1 VSQIHRPEALFASV
15 AVLWAV
21 ALPLAPLGLGSATAG
36 PLVRGAAGLAYL
48 AGAVVCHQRPE
59 RSFASA
65 GQTWP
70 VCARCA
76 GIYFGA
82 AAAVLLWLAL
92 GRAGA
97 RLTSGRGRAKD
108 ADAARSAVALAVLP
122 AGLTLV
128 WEWTTG
134 VTPSNLVR
142 ATTGV
147 VIGGVVAWVVMRALR
162 AERGVG
168 VD

>member
-1 VSQIHRPEALFASV
+1 MSRIHWPEALFTSV
-15 AVLWAV
+15 AVLWAG
-21 ALPLAPLGLGSATAG
+21 AQPLAPLGLGSATSG
-36 PLVRGAAGLAYL
+36 PLVRGAAALAYL

-65 GQTWP
+65 GQAWP
-70 VCARCA
+70 VCARCT
-76 GIYFGA
+76 GIYIGA
-82 AAAVLLWLAL
+82 AAAVLLWLAR
-92 GRAGA
+92 GRVGA
-97 RLTSGRGRAKD
+97 RLTAGCGRAM
-108 ADAARSAVALAVLP
+108 AEAARTAVALAVLP

-134 VTPSNLVR
+134 VAPSNLVR

>member
-1 VSQIHRPEALFASV
+1 MV
-15 AVLWAV
+15 WAG

-48 AGAVVCHQRPE
+48 AGAVVCHQRLE
-59 RSFASA
+59 RSFEWA
-65 GQTWP
+65 GQAWP
-70 VCARCA
+70 VCARCT
-76 GIYFGA
+76 GIYLGA
-82 AAAVLLWLAL
+82 AAAVLLCLAL
-92 GRAGA
+92 GRVGA
-97 RLTSGRGRAKD
+97 RLTSGRGRAMD
-108 ADAARSAVALAVLP
+108 AEAARLAVALAVMP

-168 VD
+168 VN